1 MVKTDITKPAE
12 ISVSRPLDIFV
23 AMRDE
28 MDRMFERI
36 EHGFPRWPSLFRR
49 GYDRVMVPE
58 LDVRENT
65 NSITIEAEL
74 PGVEEKDVSVTLTNG
89 TLTIKGGEE
98 AEQGG
103 DKRELLSVGA
113 QLRRIRAVTSAPR
126 DH

>member
-1 MVKTDITKPAE
+1 
-12 ISVSRPLDIFV
+12 
-23 AMRDE
+23 
-28 MDRMFERI
+28 
-36 EHGFPRWPSLFRR
+36 
-49 GYDRVMVPE
+49 MVPE

-65 NSITIEAEL
+65 DSITIEAEL

-103 DKRELLSVGA
+103 DKRELLSGGA